1 MIDPTKPRWA
11 QSPDD
16 AAGAGAAS
24 GAGVVQAKAADAVAS
39 VTQPAGQAGAGA
51 SKKDGGTSAQTSEL
65 GSGAAQ
71 GDASK
76 GGKATGE
83 AADKD
88 AGGATTPTPVKV
100 QLPEKLPDGVT
111 VDEGFVKG
119 FEVEA
124 AKAGL
129 DSSKASS
136 LVAWYLEQQSAQ
148 TTKIAQDMERW
159 SAENRATL
167 AKDPE
172 YGGTKLAE
180 SRAAVQRCLS
190 RFDPKSELKTLL
202 TDWHLDNHPVVAK
215 ALASIGRA
223 LAGDKLSVEGEGKGV
238 VASSEAKKMAS
249 LFPSHE
255 KLRKEMGE

>member
-1 MIDPTKPRWA
+1 MINPTIPGFA

-16 AAGAGAAS
+16 ATAGTAGDAD
-24 GAGVVQAKAADAVAS
+24 VTKAKTADADANA
-39 VTQPAGQAGAGA
+39 TQTAGQAVAGA
-51 SKKDGGTSAQTSEL
+51 SKQDGGTSAQTSEL
-65 GSGAAQ
+65 DTGAVQ

-76 GGKATGE
+76 DGKGTSE

-100 QLPEKLPDGVT
+100 QLPDKLPDGVT
-111 VDEGFVKG
+111 IDQDFVSG
-119 FEVEA
+119 FEAQA
-124 AKAGL
+124 ANAGL
-129 DSSKASS
+129 DSGKASA
-136 LVAWYLEQQSAQ
+136 LVAWYLEQQAAQ
-148 TTKIAQDMERW
+148 NAKVAQDLNRW
-159 SAENRATL
+159 SAEHQKAL
-167 AKDPE
+167 EADPE

-202 TDWHLDNHPVVAK
+202 TEFHLANHPV
-215 ALASIGRA
+215 ICRA
-223 LAGDKLSVEGEGKGV
+223 LAAIGRSFAEDKLSVGGETVKGV
-238 VASSEAKKMAS
+238 PSDRQKMAA